1 MRMRQCVI
9 SPCMLAGLF
18 SFLGLEGLPF
28 AGPASVQAQADSSR
42 SDQPARP
49 SSPPSNGATA
59 AVGELFQQHCAK
71 CHGKDGTGTPGRNSL
86 PDIPDFTAASWQAQ
100 RSDAELLA
108 AILEGKGDDMPA
120 FARKIKEEQ
129 ARDLVSH
136 IRAFAPTKGKSKKE
150 KQEKPDSSGFE
161 DRFSRLQKEMEQLR
175 RQSQELSQSPRPKP
189 SKSSESSPNKA
200 EHATVP
206 KAAETSSLA
215 ELFQKHCVKCHGAD
229 GTGGQAR
236 DRLPEI
242 PDFTDSAWQARRT
255 DKQIQSSILE
265 GKGKEMPPTRG
276 KVNDKQAGDLV
287 AYVRSF
293 VPTGTRAEQEET
305 PPSTF
310 QPQAHELNGSAPAE
324 FKEGEPARKFLTKLI
339 FWLGKFHPAA
349 VHFPIGLLTAA
360 AAAELLQWTTGKP
373 GFNTVTRFCLWAGT
387 IAAVVA
393 GLLGWFVGS
402 SRWADASWILI
413 THSWLGTS
421 TVACAGLAL
430 VLSEAS
436 RRPEQRRTRMW
447 FRFTLLV
454 VSAMVMVTGFLGG
467 AVVFGLNHYIWPQ

>member
-1 MRMRQCVI
+1 M
-9 SPCMLAGLF
+9 S
-18 SFLGLEGLPF
+18 LEGLPF
-28 AGPASVQAQADSSR
+28 AASPLVHAQADSSR
-42 SDQPARP
+42 PERRAAPP

-59 AVGELFQQHCAK
+59 GVGELFQQHCAK
-71 CHGKDGTGTPGRNSL
+71 CHGKDGTGSPGRNSL

-100 RSDAELLA
+100 RSDDQLLTS
-108 AILEGKGDDMPA
+108 IFDGKGDDMPA

-129 ARDLVSH
+129 ARDLVPH

-150 KQEKPDSSGFE
+150 KQEKPDSSDFD
-161 DRFSRLQKEMEQLR
+161 DRFRRLQKEMDQLR
-175 RQSQELSQSPRPKP
+175 RQSRELSQSARPKP
-189 SKSSESSPNKA
+189 SKPSESSPKKTDEPSA
-200 EHATVP
+200 P
-206 KAAETSSLA
+206 KGPDTSAIA

-242 PDFTDSAWQARRT
+242 PDFTDSAWHARRT

-287 AYVRSF
+287 AYVRGF
-293 VPTGTRAEQEET
+293 AATGTRAEQEET

-310 QPQAHELNGSAPAE
+310 QPQAHELNAPAE
-324 FKEGEPARKFLTKLI
+324 SKKGEPPRKFLAKLI

-373 GFNTVTRFCLWAGT
+373 GFDTVSRFCVWLGT
-387 IAAVVA
+387 AAAIVA

>member
-1 MRMRQCVI
+1 
-9 SPCMLAGLF
+9 MLAGLF
-18 SFLGLEGLPF
+18 SFLGLVGLPF

-49 SSPPSNGATA
+49 SSSPSNGATA

-129 ARDLVSH
+129 ARDLVPH

-421 TVACAGLAL
+421 TVAFGGAAL
-430 VLSEAS
+430 VLSEMS
-436 RRPEQRRTRMW
+436 RRADHSAIRTW
-447 FRFTLLV
+447 FRFVLLFV
-454 VSAMVMVTGFLGG
+454 AVLVLVTGFFGG
-467 AVVFGLNHYIWPQ
+467 AVVHGLKHYAWPLMSGE